1 MGKNLLFIRRKFRVM
16 EVKGMFSDHSGLA
29 PSDVLGKGMVKLEGC
44 EGPGDGQAREDSRLG
59 VMNRSGL

>member
-1 MGKNLLFIRRKFRVM
+1 MGRDLLFIRRKFRVM

-29 PSDVLGKGMVKLEGC
+29 PSDVPGKGMVKLEGC